1 MVLSSLLAISLP
13 SLIWFWLLSDFRDG
27 RFFLAF
33 ALADTLSMI
42 IASFGKYLALFFP
55 EGELFYL
62 GLTLLLFVALLV
74 FADRYFLLLKTLMK
88 QVRGGWATMA
98 LTAMLIYFVLGF
110 IAAYPTPIAQRP
122 EYVPVFMA
130 VCLLTF
136 AFYGVVLHSLQKT
149 QKIAEQNEQLQQ
161 EQKIYHIAYTDAL
174 TGLGNRA
181 AYLEQINKLE
191 RQRADG
197 IPVCCIELDM
207 NGLKQVNDT
216 LGHAAGDQALREI
229 ARVLTAVFAPR
240 YPDSVFRVGGD
251 EFCVL
256 LNGEAA
262 VAEMLEQLE
271 AELSQNAQQ
280 LGFPLSAAAGTAWVR
295 PNELIESAM
304 MRADAKM
311 YQNKRGIRVLSENEN
326 EKTCS

>member
-1 MVLSSLLAISLP
+1 
-13 SLIWFWLLSDFRDG
+13 
-27 RFFLAF
+27 
-33 ALADTLSMI
+33 
-42 IASFGKYLALFFP
+42 
-55 EGELFYL
+55 
-62 GLTLLLFVALLV
+62 
-74 FADRYFLLLKTLMK
+74 MK

-197 IPVCCIELDM
+197 IPVCCIELD
-207 NGLKQVNDT
+207 V
-216 LGHAAGDQALREI
+216 
-229 ARVLTAVFAPR
+229 
-240 YPDSVFRVGGD
+240 Y
-251 EFCVL
+251 
-256 LNGEAA
+256 
-262 VAEMLEQLE
+262 
-271 AELSQNAQQ
+271 
-280 LGFPLSAAAGTAWVR
+280 
-295 PNELIESAM
+295 
-304 MRADAKM
+304 
-311 YQNKRGIRVLSENEN
+311 KRQ
-326 EKTCS
+326 

>member
-136 AFYGVVLHSLQKT
+136 AFYAFSALA
-149 QKIAEQNEQLQQ
+149 AEN
-161 EQKIYHIAYTDAL
+161 
-174 TGLGNRA
+174 
-181 AYLEQINKLE
+181 
-191 RQRADG
+191 
-197 IPVCCIELDM
+197 
-207 NGLKQVNDT
+207 
-216 LGHAAGDQALREI
+216 
-229 ARVLTAVFAPR
+229 
-240 YPDSVFRVGGD
+240 
-251 EFCVL
+251 
-256 LNGEAA
+256 
-262 VAEMLEQLE
+262 AED
-271 AELSQNAQQ
+271 
-280 LGFPLSAAAGTAWVR
+280 R
-295 PNELIESAM
+295 
-304 MRADAKM
+304 
-311 YQNKRGIRVLSENEN
+311 
-326 EKTCS
+326 